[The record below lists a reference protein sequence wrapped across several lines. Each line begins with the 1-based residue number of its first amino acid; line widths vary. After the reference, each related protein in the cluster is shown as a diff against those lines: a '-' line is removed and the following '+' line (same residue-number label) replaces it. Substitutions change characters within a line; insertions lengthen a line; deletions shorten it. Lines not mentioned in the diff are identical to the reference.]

1 MQVEQ
6 GAPIGDKG
14 SSIRVILSTAVLALA
29 TLFCVLRPLSI
40 EMPGA
45 GLDASWAVVLGEAA
59 MLPARWGVD
68 LTFTYGPASALVT
81 RYYTGDYLTLAL
93 PLICAIAVT
102 YAFCFACL
110 IGNTAAN
117 RSNAG
122 LLTIVA
128 VAGQGLALLVVG
140 GEDQDAFYFAFAFV
154 IFLLDLVR
162 SPRDRA
168 ARLAVVAGVAALGIV
183 TLSKT
188 SFGVLAIMLFVLSD
202 IRAAWQIRRWP
213 LLTPVFLLALLIA
226 FAVYGQL
233 FGDLF
238 AYAKL
243 QAESVAGYGEAMYL
257 IASRGEL
264 LAFLSGAVL
273 LIVITGLAATGSR
286 ISRLLVLCAV
296 GLEMI
301 IALKAGFIRADTHPQ
316 ISWALLGLVGIAVS
330 MSLVVPRS
338 VGAGSAIGVVFLLVL
353 SLVAPLYLLLE
364 TDRTA
369 DLAGLSEVYAAE
381 FGALEAEVAAWARFV
396 RSPAAFA
403 EQAGRAKTAAWTAIR
418 MQHPLSS
425 LAGTVDIISSEQSA
439 VLANKLDYHP
449 RPSFQDYATDTAGL
463 IAANAVFYES
473 AAAPDWVLFANDV
486 LDDRFPTSIEG
497 ALWPDL
503 LARYEP
509 MRRDGDWLALH
520 RRATP
525 LSDVLGPS
533 RRLKTRIGEHIAVPA
548 GAVFAHIVVRKTL
561 LGRLAAALF
570 RPPALTLRVR
580 TLNGTELNYRLIPAL
595 AAGGFLLSPMV
606 DDPSSFA
613 LLALGE
619 SDDLVGKSITD
630 AVIGG
635 SPATRFF
642 YEPDVAIDLQTV
654 TLKDVVPSR
663 EARPFA
669 DELNRRR
676 PWRQFVRQIAQ
687 VENFDGEHLSAPAPT
702 ALNIPVSGARR
713 LRLGFG
719 IEDGA
724 WTTGQ
729 VKGVCFKVEDATG
742 GSEPLW
748 QRCLDP
754 HDVVTDRGAQT
765 ADIVLP
771 AGLAT
776 ASVSTACLQSCDWG
790 WSYWSDIQPE
800 K

>member
-6 GAPIGDKG
+6 GAPTGNRG
-14 SSIRVILSTAVLALA
+14 FAFRVILSTAVLALT
-29 TLFCVLRPLSI
+29 TLFCILRPLSI
-40 EMPGA
+40 GVPGA

-81 RYYTGDYLTLAL
+81 RYYTGDYLTLAV
-93 PLICAIAVT
+93 PLICAMAVT
-102 YAFCFACL
+102 YAFCLACL
-110 IGNTAAN
+110 IGSAATKL
-117 RSNAG
+117 RNAG
-122 LLTIVA
+122 LLTILA

-154 IFLLDLVR
+154 VFLLDLVR

-168 ARLAVVAGVAALGIV
+168 ARIAMVAGVAALGII
-183 TLSKT
+183 TLAKT

-202 IRAAWQIRRWP
+202 LRAAWQLRRWP
-213 LLTPVFLLALLIA
+213 LLTPVFLLAFLIA
-226 FAVYGQL
+226 FAVYGQR
-233 FGDLF
+233 FADLP
-238 AYAKL
+238 AYARL

-264 LAFLSGAVL
+264 LAFLTGAVAL
-273 LIVITGLAATGSR
+273 VVITGLATTGSR
-286 ISRLLVLCAV
+286 ISRLLVFCAV

-316 ISWALLGLVGIAVS
+316 ISWALLGLVGMAAAVS
-330 MSLVVPRS
+330 LVMPRS
-338 VGAGSAIGVVFLLVL
+338 VRAASAIGVVSLLVL
-353 SLVAPLYLLLE
+353 SLAAPCYLLVD

-369 DLAGLSEVYAAE
+369 DLAGLSEVYSDE
-381 FGALEAEVAAWARFV
+381 FGALGAEVAAWGRFI
-396 RSPAAFA
+396 RSPVDFA
-403 EQAGRAKTAAWTAIR
+403 EQADRAKVAAWSAIR
-418 MQHPLSS
+418 AQHPLSRLVGS
-425 LAGTVDIISSEQSA
+425 VDIISSEQSA
-439 VLANKLDYHP
+439 VLANGLDYHP

-463 IAANAVFYES
+463 IAANAAFYEGAS
-473 AAAPDWVLFANDV
+473 APDWVLFANDA
-486 LDDRFPTSIEG
+486 LDDRYPTSIEG

-509 MRRDGDWLALH
+509 LRRDGDWLALH
-520 RRATP
+520 RRTTP
-525 LSDVLGPS
+525 LSDVLGPPQHS
-533 RRLKTRIGEHIAVPA
+533 ETRLGERFAVPA
-548 GAVFAHIVVRKTL
+548 TPVFAHIVVRKTL

-580 TLNGTELNYRLIPAL
+580 TLNGTEQSYRFIPAL
-595 AAGGFLLSPMV
+595 GAGGFLLSPMV

-619 SDDLVGKSITD
+619 SDDLAGKSITD

-635 SPATRFF
+635 SAATRLF

-654 TLKDVVPSR
+654 TLKDVAPSR

-669 DELNRRR
+669 DQLNQRR

-687 VENFDGEHLSAPAPT
+687 VANFDGEHLSAPAPT
-702 ALNIPVSGARR
+702 ALNIPVAGARR

-729 VKGVCFKVEDATG
+729 VKGVCFEVEGATG
-742 GSEPLW
+742 KPEPLW

-754 HDVVTDRGAQT
+754 HDVATDRGPQT
-765 ADIVLP
+765 AEVDLP
-771 AGLAT
+771 AGLDT
-776 ASVSTACLQSCDWG
+776 ASVATSCLKSCDWG
-790 WSYWSDIQPE
+790 WSYWSDIRLEQ
-800 K
+800 